1 MSVDLNPDRLN
12 APAQT
17 HGHTASTSQW
27 PGKPLVFCKRTWIC
41 VGKTYLD
48 YVQANCWSSLCCRN
62 NATSMEEGW
71 ATIVNT
77 GMDPHTTIYFYN
89 NRILIQ
95 CYKLGQFTVSFIL
108 VWLSIKPSEWRKP
121 IKITKK
127 LFVAILGHALI
138 IKHIQTKNIF
148 LL

>member
-1 MSVDLNPDRLN
+1 MTELHLKLQYNLLGFFWITMSVDLNPDRLN

-71 ATIVNT
+71 ATI
-77 GMDPHTTIYFYN
+77 
-89 NRILIQ
+89 L
-95 CYKLGQFTVSFIL
+95 
-108 VWLSIKPSEWRKP
+108 
-121 IKITKK
+121 
-127 LFVAILGHALI
+127 
-138 IKHIQTKNIF
+138 
-148 LL
+148 